1 MFSINTYQ
9 YIAKYRGYSEV
20 LWSPQQELTNPSNFL
35 CPLKIKNDDIYT
47 FFFFTGNSLI
57 ILKVSNT
64 NLHNL
69 HINPSIFH
77 LINSGFQKSY
87 FIFMPSYK
95 AKMVVMWKKKNVYNE
110 FTIPIFMNLLY

>member
-1 MFSINTYQ
+1 MMKFT
-9 YIAKYRGYSEV
+9 
-20 LWSPQQELTNPSNFL
+20 
-35 CPLKIKNDDIYT
+35 PL
-47 FFFFTGNSLI
+47 FFFTGNTLI

-77 LINSGFQKSY
+77 LINSGFQKKY

-95 AKMVVMWKKKNVYNE
+95 AKMVVMWKKKMYITNS
-110 FTIPIFMNLLY
+110 LYLFL